1 MAPKKNPEEE
11 LKDAA
16 ARREIDRP
24 ERTRCES
31 CDIDFGT
38 PLALL
43 RHART
48 AH

>member
-1 MAPKKNPEEE
+1 MPPKKDPEEE
-11 LKDAA
+11 LRDAA
-16 ARREIDRP
+16 ARRDIPRP

-43 RHART
+43 RHMKT